1 MSSAQI
7 ISHLHDIS
15 VDADAD
21 WSVGSEPGG
30 HLLLIITDSDGAVDV
45 YSWVSLDVTSLIDT
59 IIWVIL
65 LCVETYAQK
74 V

>member
-1 MSSAQI
+1 MSSVQI

-15 VDADAD
+15 VDTDAD

-30 HLLLIITDSDGAVDV
+30 HLFLVITDSDGAVDV
-45 YSWVSLDVTSLIDT
+45 YSWVSLDVTSLIYT

-65 LCVETYAQK
+65 LCVETYTQK